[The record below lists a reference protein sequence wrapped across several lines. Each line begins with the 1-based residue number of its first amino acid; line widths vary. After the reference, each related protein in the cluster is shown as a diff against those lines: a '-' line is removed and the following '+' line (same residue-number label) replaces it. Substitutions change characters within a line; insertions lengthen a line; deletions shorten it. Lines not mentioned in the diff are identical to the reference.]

1 MRLLYIY
8 FFRRAPRRETNYQKE
23 WVDYLN
29 EFVSRLGRVIEP
41 YLKII
46 IVSIYNLQKI
56 YQNRD
61 FYDFYKGFGYYLSPR
76 CSLHIQHSKKVDYVD
91 YRNAISIIT
100 LTYLLIHLVF
110 LNHQKFYI
118 FLQLSLK
125 HLS

>member
-41 YLKII
+41 YLNVI
-46 IVSIYNLQKI
+46 IVSIYNIQKI

-61 FYDFYKGFGYYLSPR
+61 FDDFKKGFGYYLSPR
-76 CSLHIQHSKKVDYVD
+76 CSLQIQHSKKVDYVD
-91 YRNAISIIT
+91 YLHAI
-100 LTYLLIHLVF
+100 
-110 LNHQKFYI
+110 NHISGFDIAFDRK
-118 FLQLSLK
+118 
-125 HLS
+125 